1 MAKFKKQ
8 KSFAMN
14 YKYLDVGC
22 KIGGSFSSV
31 PKKFG
36 YTSSQGLGLDINKN
50 HVDKF
55 IQTGNHG
62 IVGDA
67 RNLPFV
73 DNSFE
78 LVILSHVLEHMS
90 DEHTGLKT
98 LNECLRVASKTVFV
112 CLPFFDEDNYLYSLG
127 LKTFYSDWHGH
138 KNKVTLSGLKSY
150 LGDRTYEVKMI
161 RKLEDSSAQEIIPIS
176 APMDSMDYDSGL
188 HGEKNIVKFERDIW
202 REFQLIISK

>member
-8 KSFAMN
+8 KSFIMN

-22 KIGGSFSSV
+22 KIGGSFSRV

-36 YTSSQGLGLDINKN
+36 YTPSQGLGLDINKN

-62 IVGDA
+62 IIGDA

-78 LVILSHVLEHMS
+78 LVILSRVLEHMS
-90 DEHTGLKT
+90 DEQTGFKT
-98 LNECLRVASKTVFV
+98 LDECIRVASKTVFV
-112 CLPFFDEDNYLYSLG
+112 CLPFFDEDDYLYLFG
-127 LKTFYSDWHGH
+127 LKTFYSDWHDH
-138 KNKVTLSGLKSY
+138 KNKVTLSSLKSY
-150 LGDRTYEVKMI
+150 LGDRLYEVKMI

-176 APMDSMDYDSGL
+176 APPDSMEYNLEL
-188 HGEKNIVKFERDIW
+188 HGEKNSVKFNRDIW
-202 REFQLIISK
+202 REYQITIQK

>member
-90 DEHTGLKT
+90 DEQTGFKA

-127 LKTFYSDWHGH
+127 LKTFYSDWRGH
-138 KNKVTLSGLKSY
+138 KNKVTLSRLKSY

-176 APMDSMDYDSGL
+176 APIDSMEYNSQL
-188 HGEKNIVKFERDIW
+188 HSEKNLVKFDRDIW
-202 REFQLIISK
+202 KEFQITIQK

>member
-1 MAKFKKQ
+1 MTV
-8 KSFAMN
+8 S
-14 YKYLDVGC
+14 
-22 KIGGSFSSV
+22 
-31 PKKFG
+31 KKFG
-36 YTSSQGLGLDINKN
+36 FSPEQGLGLDINKN

-78 LVILSHVLEHMS
+78 LVILSRVLEHMS
-90 DEHTGLKT
+90 DEQTGFKT
-98 LNECLRVASKTVFV
+98 LDECIRVASKTVFV

-138 KNKVTLSGLKSY
+138 KNKVTLSSLKSY
-150 LGDRTYEVKMI
+150 LGDQSYEVKMI
-161 RKLEDSSAQEIIPIS
+161 RKFEDCSANEIIPIS
-176 APMDSMDYDSGL
+176 APMNSMEYNLQL
-188 HGEKNIVKFERDIW
+188 HGEKNSVKFDRDIW
-202 REFQLIISK
+202 REFQITIQK